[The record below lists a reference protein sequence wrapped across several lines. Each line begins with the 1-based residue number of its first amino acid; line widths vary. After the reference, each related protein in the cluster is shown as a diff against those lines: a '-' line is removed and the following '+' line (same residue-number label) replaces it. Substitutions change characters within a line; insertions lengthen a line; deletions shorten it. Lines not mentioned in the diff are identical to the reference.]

1 MITIPMRIA
10 NDSIVVPM
18 SVSSSEQNVSMGV
31 EGGIVHSSDY
41 NRLSNRPKIEGVL
54 LEGDKTFEELNLQ
67 SLTNQELEAM
77 LVL

>member
-1 MITIPMRIA
+1 MAITLTVST
-10 NDSIVVPM
+10 NDAVTLGLDSGDNAALNVGSTTVV
-18 SVSSSEQNVSMGV
+18 SVN
-31 EGGIVHSSDY
+31 DY
-41 NRLSNRPKIEGVL
+41 NDLCNKPSIEGVT

>member
-1 MITIPMRIA
+1 MAIRMTVA
-10 NDSIVVPM
+10 ENDAVTLGLDSGDNAALNVGSTTVV
-18 SVSSSEQNVSMGV
+18 SVN
-31 EGGIVHSSDY
+31 DY
-41 NRLSNRPKIEGVL
+41 NDLRNKPSIEGVT

>member
-1 MITIPMRIA
+1 MAIRLTVA
-10 NDSIVVPM
+10 ENDAVTLGLDSGDNAALNVGSTTVV
-18 SVSSSEQNVSMGV
+18 SVN
-31 EGGIVHSSDY
+31 DY
-41 NRLSNRPKIEGVL
+41 NDLRNKPSIEGVE

>member
-1 MITIPMRIA
+1 MITVPMEVA
-10 NDSIVVPM
+10 TDGIVVPM
-18 SVSSSEQNVSMGV
+18 SIGSNEQNIAMGV
-31 EGGIVHSSDY
+31 EGVIVHSSDY
-41 NRLSNRPKIEGVL
+41 NVLSNRPKIEGVL